1 MAPDDV
7 RQEDPLQAV
16 VLCDVFTQRFAPLT
30 LDQPRCLMPVCNV
43 PLIEWTL
50 ESLATAGV
58 HEVFLLAT
66 WHIGQIRAYME
77 KHHPLLFRPQGSR
90 SQGMTSTALT
100 RITLIPVPEARS
112 VGDTM
117 RELDAHQVIKSDFVL
132 VHSDALGNMD
142 IASVVRAHKQRRT
155 VDRDAIM
162 TICAMP
168 VPPQSRARRPGDLS
182 VFTIV
187 PTTSQLVHYMSVPA
201 IPRVPCSSCPSK
213 CSKTHG
219 TWTCAMTLSTVV

>member
-1 MAPDDV
+1 
-7 RQEDPLQAV
+7 
-16 VLCDVFTQRFAPLT
+16 
-30 LDQPRCLMPVCNV
+30 
-43 PLIEWTL
+43 
-50 ESLATAGV
+50 
-58 HEVFLLAT
+58 
-66 WHIGQIRAYME
+66 
-77 KHHPLLFRPQGSR
+77 
-90 SQGMTSTALT
+90 
-100 RITLIPVPEARS
+100 
-112 VGDTM
+112 M

-132 VHSDALGNMD
+132 VQSDALGNMD

-201 IPRVPCSSCPSK
+201 IPRVPLLKLPFEVFEDTRHLDVRNDLVDCGVDVCSIDVPPLFTENFDYQQLRREFVQGILSSDLLESK
-213 CSKTHG
+213 IFVHITPGWRAGYSAVRRWLHASYIRSFALRCCESR
-219 TWTCAMTLSTVV
+219 CARRLDVPLHAAPRHA